1 MESEMKT
8 KGLEIHNLSFK
19 DMSNPVQP
27 ITNIVIKNVFLSFD
41 FIFYLHKYI

>member
-1 MESEMKT
+1 MEIEMKT

-27 ITNIVIKNVFLSFD
+27 ITNIVIKNVFLSFV
-41 FIFYLHKYI
+41 FIV